1 MVNTGYIQHSAIN
14 VQIVL
19 RFLRTHYNKYNIRH
33 KLITESIVAS
43 YKQVIMTQHEIM
55 IASIHDLQTECK
67 LNHPL
72 LSFEHIVRM
81 LASA

>member
-1 MVNTGYIQHSAIN
+1 
-14 VQIVL
+14 
-19 RFLRTHYNKYNIRH
+19 
-33 KLITESIVAS
+33 
-43 YKQVIMTQHEIM
+43 MTQHEIM

-72 LSFEHIVRM
+72 LSFEHIVRR

>member
-1 MVNTGYIQHSAIN
+1 M
-14 VQIVL
+14 QIVL

-43 YKQVIMTQHEIM
+43 YKHEIM

-72 LSFEHIVRM
+72 LSFEHIVRR